1 MPNYLAVFQSGGIS
15 EIEKR
20 YVAKELMLLGE
31 KTAEYGI
38 TLSEKDCVDIAEC
51 RYESLKE
58 NERIE
63 VGLGATQRIIE
74 EFCDSGYVSQVNFRE
89 TVEGLLECFYMIKTE
104 TDDRVSDD
112 EALEFLKYLFEYE
125 AGGDVSKIYDSVALD
140 AFIRGKNGYVSQG
153 VVQDEDYNN
162 K

>member
-1 MPNYLAVFQSGGIS
+1 MPNYLAVFQSGGIT

-20 YVAKELMLLGE
+20 YVAKELMLLGD

-51 RYESLKE
+51 RFESLRE

-74 EFCDSGYVSQVNFRE
+74 EFCDSAYVSQINFRE

-104 TDDRVSDD
+104 TYDKVSDD
-112 EALEFLKYLFEYE
+112 EVLEFLKYLFEYE

-140 AFIRGKNGYVSQG
+140 AFIKDKNSYVPQS
-153 VVQDEDYNN
+153 VREDEDYIR
-162 K
+162 

>member
-1 MPNYLAVFQSGGIS
+1 MPNYLAVFQSGGIT

-20 YVAKELMLLGE
+20 YVAKELMLLGD

-74 EFCDSGYVSQVNFRE
+74 EFCDSGYVSQSNFRE

-104 TDDRVSDD
+104 TEDKVSDD
-112 EALEFLKYLFEYE
+112 EVLEFLKYLFEYE

-140 AFIRGKNGYVSQG
+140 AFIRDKNSFTPGSG
-153 VVQDEDYNN
+153 RKDEDYT
-162 K
+162 

>member
-1 MPNYLAVFQSGGIS
+1 MPNYLAVFQSGSIT
-15 EIEKR
+15 EVEKR
-20 YVAKELMLLGE
+20 YVAKELMLLGD
-31 KTAEYGI
+31 KTARYGI

-51 RYESLKE
+51 RFESLKE

-74 EFCDSGYVSQVNFRE
+74 EFCDSGYVSQSNFRE

-112 EALEFLKYLFEYE
+112 EALEFLKYLFETE

-140 AFIRGKNGYVSQG
+140 VFIRGKKSYVSPSIG
-153 VVQDEDYNN
+153 EDECYN
-162 K
+162 

>member
-1 MPNYLAVFQSGGIS
+1 MPNYLAVFQSGGIT
-15 EIEKR
+15 EMEKR
-20 YVAKELMLLGE
+20 YVAKELMLLSD

-38 TLSEKDCVDIAEC
+38 TLSERDCVDIAEC

-74 EFCDSGYVSQVNFRE
+74 EFCDSGYVSQMNFRE

-104 TDDRVSDD
+104 TLDKVSDD
-112 EALEFLKYLFEYE
+112 EVLEFLKYLFETE
-125 AGGDVSKIYDSVALD
+125 CGGDISKIYDSVALD
-140 AFIRGKNGYVSQG
+140 AFIRDKNSFTPPKGEEYR
-153 VVQDEDYNN
+153 D
-162 K
+162 